1 MVSSKI
7 VNVLLL
13 LNRHSKEVR
22 SCHVSSSSV
31 VPSTKNMHADS
42 VISLNPQDKLES
54 SPCLYARKRIR

>member
-13 LNRHSKEVR
+13 LNRHSKEVC
-22 SCHVSSSSV
+22 SYHVSSSSV
-31 VPSTKNMHADS
+31 VPSIKNMHADS

-54 SPCLYARKRIR
+54 SPYLYARKRIR

>member
-31 VPSTKNMHADS
+31 VPSTTTCTLMA
-42 VISLNPQDKLES
+42 
-54 SPCLYARKRIR
+54 